1 MIFQLYLRKNSTAM
15 NENKD
20 KTIVFMD
27 FPTQGE
33 ASIVKGALES
43 NNIPCF
49 LSNENNPF
57 VGNNLSEYGV
67 RLHIFE
73 KDKEKAE
80 ELMEL
85 INSVT
90 EDDDSWE
97 DESLEETRE
106 L

>member
-1 MIFQLYLRKNSTAM
+1 MDN
-15 NENKD
+15 D
-20 KTIVFMD
+20 KTIVFME
-27 FPTQGE
+27 FSTLGE

-43 NNIPCF
+43 NNISCF
-49 LSNENNPF
+49 LSNENSPWT
-57 VGNNLSEYGV
+57 GSILSEGVFGV

-85 INSVT
+85 INSAA

-97 DESLEETRE
+97 DENLEEQRE

>member
-1 MIFQLYLRKNSTAM
+1 MDN
-15 NENKD
+15 D

-27 FPTQGE
+27 FSTVGE

-57 VGNNLSEYGV
+57 VGSILTDGLCGV

-85 INSVT
+85 INSAT
-90 EDDDSWE
+90 EEEDLW
-97 DESLEETRE
+97 DESDRDEVSD
-106 L
+106 

>member
-1 MIFQLYLRKNSTAM
+1 MDN
-15 NENKD
+15 D

-27 FPTQGE
+27 FTTPGE

-57 VGNNLSEYGV
+57 VGTLLADRGV

-80 ELMEL
+80 ELMDL
-85 INSVT
+85 INSAT
-90 EDDDSWE
+90 EEEDLW
-97 DESLEETRE
+97 DESDLDEVSD
-106 L
+106 

>member
-1 MIFQLYLRKNSTAM
+1 M

-20 KTIVFMD
+20 KTIVFME
-27 FPTQGE
+27 FSTQGE

-57 VGNNLSEYGV
+57 VGNILSESLCGV

-97 DESLEETRE
+97 DESLEEIRE

>member
-1 MIFQLYLRKNSTAM
+1 MDN
-15 NENKD
+15 D

-27 FPTQGE
+27 FPTLGE
-33 ASIVKGALES
+33 AAIVKGALES

-49 LSNENNPF
+49 LSNENNPW
-57 VGNNLSEYGV
+57 VGTLIAERGV

-85 INSVT
+85 INSAT
-90 EDDDSWE
+90 EEE
-97 DESLEETRE
+97 DFWGEPGQEDIND
-106 L
+106 

>member
-1 MIFQLYLRKNSTAM
+1 MEQ
-15 NENKD
+15 D
-20 KTIVFMD
+20 KTIVFME
-27 FPTQGE
+27 FTSSGE

-49 LSNENNPF
+49 LSNENSPY
-57 VGNNLSEYGV
+57 VGGILTDSLYGV

-85 INSVT
+85 LNSAK
-90 EDDDSWE
+90 DDDTLWDQADY
-97 DESLEETRE
+97 DEVSD
-106 L
+106 

>member
-1 MIFQLYLRKNSTAM
+1 
-15 NENKD
+15 
-20 KTIVFMD
+20 MD
-27 FPTQGE
+27 FTNAGE

-49 LSNENNPF
+49 LSNENNPY
-57 VGNNLSEYGV
+57 VGGILSEALYGV

-85 INSVT
+85 LHSAA
-90 EDDDSWE
+90 EE
-97 DESLEETRE
+97 DELWEEADLNE
-106 L
+106 VND